1 MGKGERSNV
10 EMLRETAPV
19 EHLVMQWL
27 PQTDFFDTGF
37 EHSVY

>member
-1 MGKGERSNV
+1 MGKGERSNL

-19 EHLVMQWL
+19 DNSDMQWL
-27 PQTDFFDTGF
+27 PQADFFDKGF